1 MKTNAMALLCMILFL
16 MVGCRQESNDYH
28 LIHAQFDVPESAD
41 WVLVINPSACKGC
54 LDILFSQIY
63 EANLSRGALLII
75 SPSSKTYLSNPHL
88 SQLDI
93 PILFDTKRFL
103 IADGLFDVS
112 DELILLKSDKSQKF
126 STDDWTSLQENL
138 D

>member
-1 MKTNAMALLCMILFL
+1 MDVCLGMVLFFLL
-16 MVGCRQESNDYH
+16 GCKQGSNDYDF
-28 LIHAQFDVPESAD
+28 IHTQFDIPESVD

-54 LDILFSQIY
+54 LDNLFSQLY

-75 SPSSKTYLSNPHL
+75 SPSTKTYLSNPHL

-103 IADGLFDVS
+103 ITDGLFNVS
-112 DELILLKSDKSQKF
+112 DELILLKSDKSRKF
-126 STDDWTSLQENL
+126 STDDWISLQENL